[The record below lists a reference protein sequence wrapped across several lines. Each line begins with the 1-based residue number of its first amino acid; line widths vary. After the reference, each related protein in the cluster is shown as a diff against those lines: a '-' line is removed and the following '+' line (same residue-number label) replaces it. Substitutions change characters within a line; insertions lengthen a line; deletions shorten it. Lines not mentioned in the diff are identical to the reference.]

1 MADEHIREALVSRI
15 RVWTLC
21 VVFVLCCTASA
32 QEPRAGE
39 SIEVSIVNVEVHV
52 TDKQGN
58 RVTGLRAEDFEIR
71 ENGKAQPITN
81 FSEYESAGSAG
92 TAAVEAAPGSAT
104 GAEEAPPRLRRSIV
118 IFIEPV
124 TLANFRTKELF
135 DSIRTLL
142 RRTVEKGDQVSI
154 VTFVRATRVRQPFTD
169 DMASIDAALAALEKE
184 MSGVEGNTYDESKF
198 VLEEAAYFEKEYE
211 EALSQLGFGLPGGT
225 AVSMDVLAAARR
237 QRFLI
242 RQKTAALEALVQSI
256 SGADG
261 RKILVMA
268 TRRFGLYAGA
278 EYFGGS
284 VPPEYRQE
292 LDTAQYRQSLIATA
306 NANGVTIY
314 PVHPE
319 GLQNTSHNGPSVS
332 GQYRM
337 ESTLDQDLSRASYD
351 NTVLLNESAALEEV
365 AVATGGASAWGS
377 ASIAKLLPR
386 VGDDLESYYSLAYRA
401 TATGKDGARRIA
413 VTTKNPAYVVRS
425 RKQFVEKSETTQIKD
440 RVRSNL
446 FQRVEGSSAPIPF
459 DVAVG
464 TIKKTGRKRWAV
476 PLKIRI
482 PIANLTTLPRG
493 PEESG
498 TFSVFFA
505 TGGVLG
511 VMSDVEQRSQQFTIP
526 RGEIARA
533 KSSHFTYDLELTIDQ
548 LVKSLSIAVMDDV
561 GKEFGLKRYEL
572 PKTAKE

>member
-1 MADEHIREALVSRI
+1 MSRI
-15 RVWTLC
+15 RVWTLFA
-21 VVFVLCCTASA
+21 VVVLCCSAAA
-32 QEPRAGE
+32 QESRAGE

-71 ENGKAQPITN
+71 ENGKTQPVTN
-81 FSEYESAGSAG
+81 FSEYVSAGSAG
-92 TAAVEAAPGSAT
+92 TAAVEAAPGSAP
-104 GAEEAPPRLRRSIV
+104 AQAEAPPRLRRSIV
-118 IFIEPV
+118 LFIEPV

-135 DSIRTLL
+135 DSIRALL

-154 VTFVRATRVRQPFTD
+154 VTFVRATRIRQPFTD
-169 DMASIDAALAALEKE
+169 DMASIDAALDTLEKE
-184 MSGVEGNTYDESKF
+184 MTGVEGNTYDESKF
-198 VLEEAAYFEKEYE
+198 VLEEAASFEKEYE

-225 AVSMDVLAAARR
+225 AAVSMNALAAARR
-237 QRFLI
+237 QLFLI
-242 RQKTAALEALVQSI
+242 RQKAAALESLVQSI

-261 RKILVMA
+261 RKILLMA

-284 VPPEYRQE
+284 IPPEYRQE

-314 PVHPE
+314 PIHPE
-319 GLQNTSHNGPSVS
+319 GLQNTSHNSPSMS

-337 ESTLDQDLSRASYD
+337 ESTLEQDLSRASYD
-351 NTVLLNESAALEEV
+351 NTILLNESAALDDV
-365 AVATGGASAWGS
+365 AVATGGVSAWGS
-377 ASIAKLLPR
+377 AGIAKLLPR
-386 VGDDLESYYSLAYRA
+386 VGDDLESYYSLGYRA

-413 VTTKNPAYVVRS
+413 VTAKNPAYVVRS

-498 TFSVFFA
+498 TFSVYFA

-511 VMSDVEQRSQQFTIP
+511 VMSDVEQRSQSFTIP
-526 RGEIARA
+526 RGDVARA

-548 LVKSLSIAVMDDV
+548 LVKSLSIAVLDDV
-561 GKEFGLKRYEL
+561 GKEFGLKRYTL
-572 PKTAKE
+572 PKP